1 MTEHEIISVRTTPG
15 VRAVFTTRHGGVSN
29 GPFASC
35 NLGRGTGD
43 RDNAVRENRRGLCDS
58 LGIDP
63 NVVRMGSQVH
73 GTSVHDVDEPS
84 EVGRFLGELSGW
96 PDGDGLVTGV
106 MGLPLMVVVA
116 DCVPVLVWSADGR
129 RVGAVHAGWRGL
141 VDGILAT
148 AVSALNAAS
157 PVHAA
162 IGPSAGP
169 CCYEVDGE
177 LARRFADEFGPQV
190 VEGRNVD
197 LPQAA
202 RHALVQAG
210 VADADIHRDGSCTV
224 CAPERF
230 FSYRRDGETTGRQAG
245 LIWREAAA

>member
-1 MTEHEIISVRTTPG
+1 MTQHAIIGVPTVAG
-15 VRAVFTTRHGGVSN
+15 VRALFTTRHGGVSN
-29 GPFASC
+29 GPFESC

-43 RDNAVRENRRGLCDS
+43 RDNAVRENRRGLCDF
-58 LGIDP
+58 LNVDP

-73 GTSVHDVDEPS
+73 GTSVHDVDEPG

-96 PDGDGLVTGV
+96 PDGDGLVTSV
-106 MGLPLMVVVA
+106 MGLPLLVLVA
-116 DCVPVLVWSADGR
+116 DCVPVLLWSADGR

-141 VDGILAT
+141 VGGIIANALSAMAS
-148 AVSALNAAS
+148 AV

-162 IGPSAGP
+162 IGPCAGP
-169 CCYEVDGE
+169 CCYEVDAD
-177 LARRFADEFGPQV
+177 LALRFADEFGPQV
-190 VEGRNVD
+190 VAGRNVD

-224 CAPERF
+224 CTPERF
-230 FSYRRDGETTGRQAG
+230 FSYRRDGEATGRQAG
-245 LIWREAAA
+245 IIWREPTA